1 MQNAFIQTI
10 KTIAQ
15 SMVEKAGFD
24 KTRTGQVV
32 GVNSITNTYSV
43 KVDEHTYNNVRTV
56 DDATYNAHDIVK
68 VVIPTNQATQ
78 MYIAASVLSDDS
90 LGNKVGRAQALGEEN
105 AEDISIIYAELEE
118 LEPQIDAKIET
129 WAQSTDPSTAWTDS
143 ETRAKHDDDLWLY
156 TGLANLVLGYITIK
170 PQGVY
175 KYDSESNH
183 WEVYSSVSRNIFD
196 LADSK
201 STIYY
206 GKYNEG
212 TSYPTSPSNGDFFYN
227 TSNNYTYRYEDDSSS
242 WVRFDNNNI
251 IEDNDYLVDKDAQAT
266 YQWDNGVWAIKLN
279 VTKGLN
285 DLRDEL
291 QEQIDA
297 KIETWAQSTDPST
310 AWTTVTLRNQH
321 NDDLW
326 LYTGLSDLT
335 LGYVTIKPQRTYK
348 YNASTNQW
356 ENYSVNKNIF
366 DLADNK
372 STIHYGKY
380 TAGTSYPA
388 NPTLYDFFYNTS
400 TTYTY
405 RYVDG
410 SWVRI
415 DNITDITNANYIAV
429 DDYLVD
435 PNNGSTYKW
444 ANTKYWELMTD
455 YITPLTQIAE
465 RIDALGNF
473 WQLYITTNYIGL
485 NLVCDAVLLKNS
497 VDVTNETTTVEGQTV
512 PKYANDMLW
521 CAKQTDRLVELGIG
535 STLTIAQGSMYYGKV
550 IQLRWVLRDY
560 ANIIATNSSNVTGQL
575 TVGSS
580 NNNQQPLIGRTE
592 VDALEEDVQ

>member
-1 MQNAFIQTI
+1 MT
-10 KTIAQ
+10 
-15 SMVEKAGFD
+15 
-24 KTRTGQVV
+24 
-32 GVNSITNTYSV
+32 
-43 KVDEHTYNNVRTV
+43 
-56 DDATYNAHDIVK
+56 
-68 VVIPTNQATQ
+68 
-78 MYIAASVLSDDS
+78 
-90 LGNKVGRAQALGEEN
+90 
-105 AEDISIIYAELEE
+105 
-118 LEPQIDAKIET
+118 
-129 WAQSTDPSTAWTDS
+129 
-143 ETRAKHDDDLWLY
+143 
-156 TGLANLVLGYITIK
+156 LGYI
-170 PQGVY
+170 
-175 KYDSESNH
+175 
-183 WEVYSSVSRNIFD
+183 
-196 LADSK
+196 
-201 STIYY
+201 
-206 GKYNEG
+206 
-212 TSYPTSPSNGDFFYN
+212 
-227 TSNNYTYRYEDDSSS
+227 
-242 WVRFDNNNI
+242 
-251 IEDNDYLVDKDAQAT
+251 
-266 YQWDNGVWAIKLN
+266 
-279 VTKGLN
+279 
-285 DLRDEL
+285 
-291 QEQIDA
+291 
-297 KIETWAQSTDPST
+297 
-310 AWTTVTLRNQH
+310 
-321 NDDLW
+321 
-326 LYTGLSDLT
+326 
-335 LGYVTIKPQRTYK
+335 TIKPQRTYK

-366 DLADNK
+366 DLADSK

>member
-105 AEDISIIYAELEE
+105 AEDINIIYAELEE

-129 WAQSTDPSTAWTDS
+129 WAQSTDPSTAWT
-143 ETRAKHDDDLWLY
+143 
-156 TGLANLVLGYITIK
+156 
-170 PQGVY
+170 
-175 KYDSESNH
+175 
-183 WEVYSSVSRNIFD
+183 
-196 LADSK
+196 
-201 STIYY
+201 
-206 GKYNEG
+206 
-212 TSYPTSPSNGDFFYN
+212 
-227 TSNNYTYRYEDDSSS
+227 
-242 WVRFDNNNI
+242 
-251 IEDNDYLVDKDAQAT
+251 
-266 YQWDNGVWAIKLN
+266 
-279 VTKGLN
+279 
-285 DLRDEL
+285 
-291 QEQIDA
+291 
-297 KIETWAQSTDPST
+297 T
-310 AWTTVTLRNQH
+310 ATLRNQH

-335 LGYVTIKPQRTYK
+335 LGYITIKPQRTYK

-366 DLADNK
+366 DLADSK

-415 DNITDITNANYIAV
+415 DNITDRTNANYIAV

-444 ANTKYWELMTD
+444 ASTKYWELMTD
-455 YITPLTQIAE
+455 YITPLTQIVE